1 MPFSDEYLALHS
13 EEPVLFTPVNVDS
26 VRSDFP
32 ELARTVY
39 DRPLVFLDNAAS
51 SLKPKAVI
59 DRISAYYTNEHAN
72 IHRGVHY
79 LSQQATE
86 DYENA
91 RRSVQSFINA
101 PSTSEIIF
109 TRGTTEAINL
119 IAATYGRTHLQ
130 PGDEV
135 LISTME
141 HHSNIVPWQM
151 ICEERGAHLRVIPI
165 NDAGELIYDEFQL
178 MLNERTK
185 MVAVGHVSNTLGTIN
200 PIKRMIADAHGLGI
214 PVLVD
219 GAQAAPHMAIDVQD
233 LDCDFYC
240 ISGHKMFGPTGIG
253 ILYGKAEWLDKLPP
267 YQGGGDMIESVS
279 FEQTTW
285 NELPHKFEAG
295 TPNIAGGI
303 GLGATVEYL
312 NTVGM
317 DAINYYEYEL
327 LTYATEKL
335 SETPGVQLV
344 GTAADKASVLS
355 FLIKGVHPYDAGT
368 ILDRLGIAV
377 RTGHHCT
384 QPLMRRFGIPGT
396 VRASLA
402 FYNTKAEIDALV
414 EGIGRV
420 KQMFA

>member
-1 MPFSDEYLALHS
+1 MPFSDDYLTLSS
-13 EEPVLFTPVNVDS
+13 EEPLLFTPIDVDK

-32 ELARTVY
+32 ELSRTVY

-51 SLKPKAVI
+51 ALKPKATI
-59 DRISAYYTNEHAN
+59 DRISAYYANEHAN

-86 DYENA
+86 AYEQA
-91 RRSVQSFINA
+91 RRSVQAFINA
-101 PSTSEIIF
+101 PSTAEVIF

-119 IAATYGRTHLQ
+119 IASTYGRTHLN

-151 ICEERGAHLRVIPI
+151 VCKERGAHLRVIPI
-165 NDAGELIYDEFQL
+165 NDAGELIYDEFLQ

-219 GAQAAPHMAIDVQD
+219 GAQATPHMAIDVQD

-253 ILYGKAEWLDKLPP
+253 VLYGKAKWLEELPP

-279 FEQTTW
+279 FEATTW

-312 NTVGM
+312 NTLSM
-317 DAINYYEYEL
+317 DAINHYEHAL
-327 LTYATEKL
+327 LEYATEKL
-335 SETPGVQLV
+335 SAIPGVQLV

-355 FLIKGVHPYDAGT
+355 FLIDGIHPYDAGT

-402 FYNTKAEIDALV
+402 FYNTEAEIDALV
-414 EGIGRV
+414 DGIGRV
-420 KQMFA
+420 KQMFS